1 MVLELHV
8 WGPAFDL
15 PSIDGQCLA
24 TIYYLRKVLG
34 APGKAWVLVQ
44 SGEPRV
50 SPFRELPVLK
60 HEETWVAGFGN
71 IVSYLRDVSEGRWDL
86 DQRLSDTQR
95 ADCAAFSSFVE
106 SRGQPL
112 LDLSLYVSS
121 DNYFNTTR
129 PALAQILPWPNSW
142 VLPHQLRERAKKRSD
157 HLGLSSLDLD
167 NAQEDQKEDA
177 GLAAHIPKSLR
188 KPKQTVTSLLGRST
202 QRNKFR
208 LDAVTAEFLE
218 PLAEMLGDKE
228 FLLAGQES
236 SLDCLIL
243 GYLAL
248 MQRPRMPQAWIR
260 DTLRTKHASLGRW
273 AEDHIHQVF
282 GESALESTS
291 VSHRQKDRSIYQV
304 VQSIVEVFIGSM
316 PVIGGGYTVSE
327 ISPGDEKGLA
337 RYKQK
342 QVRLAKLQRRR
353 DMYVQMLAST
363 IATTGLVGW
372 LWYKGVMLVPHRA
385 PKGRSFGPAGSLF
398 GLT

>member
-15 PSIDGQCLA
+15 PSLDGQCLA

-50 SPFRELPVLK
+50 SPFRELPALK

-86 DQRLSDTQR
+86 DRRLSDTQR

-129 PALAQILPWPNSW
+129 PALAQVLAWPNSW

-167 NAQEDQKEDA
+167 NAQDDQKEDA
-177 GLAAHIPKSLR
+177 GLTAHIPKSLR
-188 KPKQTVTSLLGRST
+188 KPKQTVTSLLGRSM
-202 QRNKFR
+202 QKNKFR

-218 PLAEMLGDKE
+218 PVAEMLGDKK
-228 FLLAGQES
+228 FLLAEQES
-236 SLDCLIL
+236 SLDCLVL

-248 MQRPRMPQAWIR
+248 MQRPQMPQAWIR
-260 DTLRTKHASLGRW
+260 DTLRTKYSNLGRW
-273 AEDHIHQVF
+273 AEDHTHKVL
-282 GESALESTS
+282 GESAVKSTGM
-291 VSHRQKDRSIYQV
+291 SHRRGDRSIIQV
-304 VQSIVEVFIGSM
+304 VQSIIEVCIGSM
-316 PVIGGGYTVSE
+316 PVIGAGFTVSE
-327 ISPGDEKGLA
+327 ISPGGEQGFA
-337 RYKQK
+337 RYRQK
-342 QVRLAKLQRRR
+342 QVSLANLQRRR
-353 DMYVQMLAST
+353 DLYVQTLASI

-372 LWYKGVMLVPHRA
+372 LWYKGVMQLPTRA